1 MPAWLLSL
9 VFNRYFLAGAAALAV
24 VGGAWWWH
32 TSRVDAAVD
41 AERARLT
48 AQIEAERARHRAQVS
63 EWVVEMVERDGRAR
77 AAYAKLAAERR
88 EIFITLQK
96 EVPVYVTSLADS
108 RCIVP
113 SGFVQHH
120 DAAAAARAAPD
131 PAAAGGSVDAD
142 SGVALSAVAGTVAVN
157 YAICHDAIAEVRRWR
172 EWYAEFS
179 AQWEKLRAKF
189 KENP

>member
-1 MPAWLLSL
+1 MPAWLLPVL
-9 VFNRYFLAGAAALAV
+9 TNRYFLAAAGALALV
-24 VGGAWWWH
+24 LGAWWWH
-32 TSRVDAAVD
+32 TSKVDAAVD

-48 AQIEAERARHRAQVS
+48 AQIEAERAAHRAKVS
-63 EWVVEMVERDGRAR
+63 EWVVEMVEREARAR

-108 RCIVP
+108 RCIIP
-113 SGFVQHH
+113 RGFVLHH
-120 DAAAAARAAPD
+120 DAAAAAGAAPD
-131 PAAAGGSVDAD
+131 PGAAGGSVDAD
-142 SGVALSAVAGTVAVN
+142 SGLALSTVAGTVTEN
-157 YAICHDAIAEVRRWR
+157 YAICHDAIAEVKRWR

>member
-1 MPAWLLSL
+1 MPAWLLTI
-9 VFNRYFLAGAAALAV
+9 VFNRYFLAGAAALAI
-24 VGGAWWWH
+24 VGAGWWWH
-32 TSRVDAAVD
+32 TSRVDRAVE
-41 AERARLT
+41 AEGKRWE
-48 AQIEAERARHRAQVS
+48 QMVEAERAANRAKIS
-63 EWVVEMVERDGRAR
+63 DWVVEMVERDGRAR

-113 SGFVQHH
+113 RGFVQHH
-120 DAAAAARAAPD
+120 DAAAAAGPAPD
-131 PAAAGGSVDAD
+131 PASSGGSVDAD
-142 SGVALSAVAGTVAVN
+142 SGLALSAVAGTVAVN

-172 EWYAEFS
+172 EWYADFS

>member
-1 MPAWLLSL
+1 MIPPIFLA
-9 VFNRYFLAGAAALAV
+9 VVTNRYFIAAAAAGGVIL
-24 VGGAWWWH
+24 GAWWWH

-48 AQIEAERARHRAQVS
+48 AQIEAERADHRRKVS
-63 EWVVEMVERDGRAR
+63 EWVVEMVEREARAR
-77 AAYAKLAAERR
+77 DAYAKLAAERR

-113 SGFVQHH
+113 RGFVQHH

-131 PAAAGGSVDAD
+131 PGPAGGPVDAD
-142 SGVALSAVAGTVAVN
+142 SGIALSAVAGTVAGN

-189 KENP
+189 KE

>member
-1 MPAWLLSL
+1 MPAWLITI
-9 VFNRYFLAGAAALAV
+9 VFNRYFIAAAGSLAV
-24 VGGAWWWH
+24 VLGAWWWH
-32 TSRVDAAVD
+32 TSKVEAAVD
-41 AERARLT
+41 AERSRLM
-48 AQIEAERARHRAQVS
+48 AQIEAERAANRAKVS
-63 EWVVEMVERDGRAR
+63 EWVVEMVEREAKAR
-77 AAYAKLAAERR
+77 TAYAKLAAERR

-113 SGFVQHH
+113 YGFVLHH

-131 PAAAGGSVDAD
+131 PGASGGSVDAD
-142 SGVALSAVAGTVAVN
+142 SGLALSAVAGTITEN
-157 YAICHDAIAEVRRWR
+157 YAICHDAIAEVKRWR